1 MSVSIDK
8 PNSDKIGKDEP
19 SIHVPLFLSSV
30 IFTLGLG
37 ILFSISPK
45 GSIQAINQIKS
56 FLMNSLGSVF
66 LLVSLGIVFI
76 VFFFACSKIGNVKF
90 GTETDKPEYSTSSW
104 LAMIFTGGCGSSMLY
119 WGTIEWTYYFKG
131 GAGNTPLFLAPG
143 SPETAEWAMAYGLFH
158 SGITPWSFYALV
170 AVCVAYVYYVRKV
183 PVFRISEICRPV
195 LGKYTN
201 GPIGQF
207 FDYSYIFALL
217 AGGATSLTFI
227 ANMVNG
233 FLFQLLDIQFSE
245 SVKILIIA
253 VFALATA
260 LIISTKLSDGLKKIA
275 NVNLYLLY
283 GTVIFVILIGP
294 TQFLFDTTTS
304 SLGILLTNFFRMSL
318 WTDSIHAD
326 GFSQDWTIF
335 YWAWWLIYAP
345 TMGIFLAKISKG
357 RTIRQTIF
365 AILGAGS
372 LGCWVLYLAFGNYG
386 MFLEL
391 NGIYAATTDI
401 LNGTDGGLVLAKIF
415 SFMPFQWVLVPLMI
429 LLILIFSLTSLVS
442 GAYSLAAVTTLNLP
456 ENKEPALWNRIFW
469 SILRPSLTIGFIY
482 LNSLV
487 ALKNSAIIA
496 SVPCLILIV
505 IMVISMFK
513 MLKEDKVIQSEVII
527 VKY

>member
-1 MSVSIDK
+1 MNRVFVISNIFIIFLFGLILQFKQEATNILNIISELFIADFGKIYLIGVS
-8 PNSDKIGKDEP
+8 
-19 SIHVPLFLSSV
+19 
-30 IFTLGLG
+30 
-37 ILFSISPK
+37 
-45 GSIQAINQIKS
+45 
-56 FLMNSLGSVF
+56 
-66 LLVSLGIVFI
+66 FI
-76 VFFFACSKIGNVKF
+76 VFSFIILGASKF
-90 GTETDKPEYSTSSW
+90 GRVRLGGDDAKPEYSRLSW
-104 LAMIFTGGCGSSMLY
+104 LSMLFSAGMGIGLIY
-119 WGTIEWTYYFKG
+119 WGVAEPLTHFVNPPRYEALSINAAKDAIQISYFHWG
-131 GAGNTPLFLAPG
+131 IHAWAIYGLLALL
-143 SPETAEWAMAYGLFH
+143 MAYYTYNHKMPLSLRSLLFP
-158 SGITPWSFYALV
+158 IV
-170 AVCVAYVYYVRKV
+170 
-183 PVFRISEICRPV
+183 
-195 LGKYTN
+195 GKN
-201 GPIGQF
+201 
-207 FDYSYIFALL
+207 
-217 AGGATSLTFI
+217 
-227 ANMVNG
+227 VNG
-233 FLFQLLDIQFSE
+233 SLCAGID
-245 SVKILIIA
+245 
-253 VFALATA
+253 
-260 LIISTKLSDGLKKIA
+260 
-275 NVNLYLLY
+275 
-283 GTVIFVILIGP
+283 IFVIIVTVIGISTSLAMGATQIESGVAYLLPDFSAHINAVHIVIFIAIASSISVLSGISKGISYLSNINIALSFILIVACLIFSREDDFFVSFFGSIFDYVIVQIP
-294 TQFLFDTTTS
+294 TSFYDVTLS
-304 SLGILLTNFFRMSL
+304 SY
-318 WTDSIHAD
+318 AD
-326 GFSQDWTIF
+326 NWKGNWTIF

-415 SFMPFQWVLVPLMI
+415 SFMPFQWVLVPLMV

-527 VKY
+527 VKH